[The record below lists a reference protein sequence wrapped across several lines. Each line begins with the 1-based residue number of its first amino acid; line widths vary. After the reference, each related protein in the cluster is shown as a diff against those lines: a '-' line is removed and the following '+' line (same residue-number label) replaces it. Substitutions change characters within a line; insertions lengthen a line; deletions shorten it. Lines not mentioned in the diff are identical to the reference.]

1 MQSLGFLYRR
11 ELSNIHLEKMAGSA
25 NKNSKLGTNHQD
37 EFNPYLSPTQ
47 QDLLIAAL
55 ASSNPPGKAT
65 THSPATGKL
74 AMNNPVESLDMNDI
88 NTTYE
93 QPTPGSGTF
102 GSIGMDDSPF
112 IDYLE
117 PDANF
122 DLEPIDDDDMIG
134 ALPGGPSTTEPD
146 GDLHEKRKSIGDNE
160 DEEDGGGKRREGD
173 DKMAKKPG
181 RKPLTSEPT
190 TVRITATETRLQR

>member
-1 MQSLGFLYRR
+1 
-11 ELSNIHLEKMAGSA
+11 MAGTA
-25 NKNSKLGTNHQD
+25 TKTTKTNTNNQED
-37 EFNPYLSPTQ
+37 FDPYLSPTQ

-55 ASSNPPGKAT
+55 ASSNTSGRGSTYPPAG
-65 THSPATGKL
+65 TGKKGV
-74 AMNNPVESLDMNDI
+74 NNPLDNLDMNDI
-88 NTTYE
+88 TTSYE

-102 GSIGMDDSPF
+102 GSIGMEDSPF

-134 ALPGGPSTTEPD
+134 ALPGGPSTDEQD
-146 GDLHEKRKSIGDNE
+146 GDLHEKRKSIGDNVD
-160 DEEDGGGKRREGD
+160 DEEGGGKRREGD
-173 DKMAKKPG
+173 DKTAKKPG

-190 TVRITATETRLQR
+190 TVRLNTANTIFSR